1 MYGCEEFLNEKKL
14 FLFAFLLICA
24 SCFAG
29 VFDTLIGN
37 RYKGSINS
45 NGVNYELYYEVQ
57 TEFCVMKLKM
67 LKPTEK

>member
-1 MYGCEEFLNEKKL
+1 MKKKL

-24 SCFAG
+24 
-29 VFDTLIGN
+29 
-37 RYKGSINS
+37 

-57 TEFCVMKLKM
+57 TEFGVMKLKM

>member
-1 MYGCEEFLNEKKL
+1 
-14 FLFAFLLICA
+14 LLICA

-29 VFDTLIGN
+29 VFDALIGN

-57 TEFCVMKLKM
+57 TEFGVMKLKM